1 MAGQWLCWCKPVSTG
16 TTRLAAGRLAGD
28 NPEKKER
35 AGCWRLTLAE
45 SRSYIHQRPQPRVAH
60 YSLISTRNPSQD
72 IHTSG
77 DRGRMGREM
86 GNGEMKMEEEVTKE
100 ARKQRI
106 RGKTGKLNRVAK

>member
-1 MAGQWLCWCKPVSTG
+1 M
-16 TTRLAAGRLAGD
+16 RLAAGRLAGD
-28 NPEKKER
+28 NPEKKEQKKKEKKR

-60 YSLISTRNPSQD
+60 YSLISSRKPSQD

-77 DRGRMGREM
+77 DTGRRKREL

-100 ARKQRI
+100 PRQ
-106 RGKTGKLNRVAK
+106 